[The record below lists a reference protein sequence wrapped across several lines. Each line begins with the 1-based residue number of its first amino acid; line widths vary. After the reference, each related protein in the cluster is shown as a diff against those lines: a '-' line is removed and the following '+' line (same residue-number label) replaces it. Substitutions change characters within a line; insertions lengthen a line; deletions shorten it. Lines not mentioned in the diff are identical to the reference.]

1 MMRSCN
7 NRANSCRN
15 YQTNHYKCQSLSVS
29 PGDKE
34 GGLLVLVLLLLHRL
48 PFRQCDLLLPAK
60 EVLCL
65 SVHLCEDISLLSL
78 SFKGRNI
85 LIIKSKPAHGK
96 YRRSIKVLL
105 LHHCS
110 SWLFP
115 PPRADLKKL
124 NTLCK
129 SILLFVIT
137 SSIIMS
143 LAIFVINISI
153 KMETFVQVCPALDR
167 AQSQT
172 WRTYLC
178 KMAGSWGRDSETS

>member
-15 YQTNHYKCQSLSVS
+15 YQTNHYKCQSLSIS

-34 GGLLVLVLLLLHRL
+34 GGLLVLVLLLLHHL
-48 PFRQCDLLLPAK
+48 SFRQYDLLPQAK

-65 SVHLCEDISLLSL
+65 SVHLCQDISLLSL

-85 LIIKSKPAHGK
+85 SLIKSKPAHGK

-110 SWLFP
+110 FWFP
-115 PPRADLKKL
+115 PGK
-124 NTLCK
+124 N
-129 SILLFVIT
+129 ILHLQQYHLFGFCLDCYIE
-137 SSIIMS
+137 SQNS
-143 LAIFVINISI
+143 
-153 KMETFVQVCPALDR
+153 LDR
-167 AQSQT
+167 SKL
-172 WRTYLC
+172 RP
-178 KMAGSWGRDSETS
+178 S

>member
-15 YQTNHYKCQSLSVS
+15 YQTNHYKCQSLSIS

-34 GGLLVLVLLLLHRL
+34 GGLLVLVLLLLRHL
-48 PFRQCDLLLPAK
+48 SFRQYGLLPPAK

-65 SVHLCEDISLLSL
+65 SVHLCQDISLLSL

-85 LIIKSKPAHGK
+85 LIIKSKAAHGK

-115 PPRADLKKL
+115 PQADLKEL

-143 LAIFVINISI
+143 FPIIVIAISI
-153 KMETFVQVCPALDR
+153 IMETFVQVCPALDR
-167 AQSQT
+167 AQPQT
-172 WRTYLC
+172 WRTCLC
-178 KMAGSWGRDSETS
+178 KRARSCRNDSETL

>member
-7 NRANSCRN
+7 NRANSSRN
-15 YQTNHYKCQSLSVS
+15 YQTNHYKCQSLSIS

-34 GGLLVLVLLLLHRL
+34 GGLLVLVLLLLRHL
-48 PFRQCDLLLPAK
+48 SFRQYGLLPPAK

-85 LIIKSKPAHGK
+85 LIIKSKPALWK
-96 YRRSIKVLL
+96 CRRSIKVLL

-115 PPRADLKKL
+115 PPAPEQIKK
-124 NTLCK
+124 
-129 SILLFVIT
+129 I
-137 SSIIMS
+137 
-143 LAIFVINISI
+143 
-153 KMETFVQVCPALDR
+153 EHFVQVYLALCDH
-167 AQSQT
+167 QLHHNVSHDFCHQHFHQNE
-172 WRTYLC
+172 YLC
-178 KMAGSWGRDSETS
+178 ASLSSSWSCSVTDLKNLFV